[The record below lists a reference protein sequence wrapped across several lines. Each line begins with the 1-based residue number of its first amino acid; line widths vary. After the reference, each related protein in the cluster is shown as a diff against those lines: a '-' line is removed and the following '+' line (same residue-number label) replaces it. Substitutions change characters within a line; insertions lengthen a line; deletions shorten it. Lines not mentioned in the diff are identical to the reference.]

1 MAVADDAQTLQ
12 SILPRDEVALVSE
25 ASEGAEE
32 PPGRDQSGLASLSGA
47 HFAFGAGEGLPFS
60 TDSGVSVSGTQ

>member
-12 SILPRDEVALVSE
+12 SILPRDEVVLVSE

-32 PPGRDQSGLASLSGA
+32 PPGRDQSGLASWSGA
-47 HFAFGAGEGLPFS
+47 HFAFGPGEGLPFS
-60 TDSGVSVSGTQ
+60 TDSG